1 MLMAERRRLIL
12 EHVRRRGVV
21 SLRDMASVLGTSE
34 ITVRRDLSALADEGL
49 VNRTHGGAVL
59 PHGLAHEPTYREKA
73 TQAAAEKA
81 AIGKLAAHLIQA
93 GDSVILGA
101 GTTTLALAR
110 ELRRLPELTVVTNS
124 LLVADALLDASG
136 IEVLLTGG
144 TLRRSIH
151 ALVGPPAEHSLR
163 GLRAN
168 QAFLSGNGLTAQRG
182 LSTPNLMVAATDRAL
197 AAAAREVVVLA
208 DHTKIGRDTMC
219 QTVPCSSMHML
230 VTDPASDP
238 EELRAIGDYGVEIR
252 IASPEQGREEEW
264 VEPGVAG

>member
-1 MLMAERRRLIL
+1 M
-12 EHVRRRGVV
+12 
-21 SLRDMASVLGTSE
+21 
-34 ITVRRDLSALADEGL
+34 
-49 VNRTHGGAVL
+49 
-59 PHGLAHEPTYREKA
+59 
-73 TQAAAEKA
+73 
-81 AIGKLAAHLIQA
+81 
-93 GDSVILGA
+93 
-101 GTTTLALAR
+101 
-110 ELRRLPELTVVTNS
+110 TVVTNS

-151 ALVGPPAEHSLR
+151 ALVGPPAENSLR

-208 DHTKIGRDTMC
+208 DHTKVGRDTMC
-219 QTVPCSSMHML
+219 QTVPCPAMSML
-230 VTDPASDP
+230 VTDTASNP
-238 EELRAIGDYGVEIR
+238 EELRAISEHGVEIR
-252 IASPEQGREEEW
+252 IASPEQEGEDEW